1 MHPVSIDSCFQAG
14 ASSLW
19 SGHRSSVDSL
29 MLPAMIDD
37 LTVMAQTSSPETGLA
52 VADAE
57 FTGIGRDDDPRRF
70 KTNVKVYDP
79 VNGNLLFRLSGLHY
93 HSLDAT
99 VESHAAH
106 TYTCLKW
113 QPDVSFLSNDQLST
127 LLEASEPGSST
138 AQAVAKIGQVI
149 NLVAHKNP
157 RLRVLE
163 LDLIDKAESVWIDRV
178 KPVASDIATEL
189 EYHLSVPSQNS
200 AISARSKYGS
210 SNVEFGVHDIDAPFS
225 GMEDKD
231 TYEIIILKAS
241 LYHPP
246 SAPDIEKAR
255 DHLSD
260 RGFLCVLYDTSASA
274 GNLFTLGGLESI
286 STTESPKYAGE
297 LQLAY
302 FGSAVAKETPAS
314 RAPLHVTH
322 FKSSNELKS
331 KAITYLM
338 ENGWEVIE
346 HSLPFNDVPE
356 NGTVVVLD
364 EMHSPVMSHLSD
376 EQFESFRKL
385 IQLECRILWVT
396 RGAQM
401 QVTHPEHALFFG
413 TARSLYG
420 EDPTSLIMV
429 LDVENADGTASLGAL
444 HSVLKR
450 LVSAETLE
458 DEDHE
463 FTERGGM
470 VSISRIVPDKAVNQA
485 EKDSALGP
493 ESQDQSLHG
502 HQSTVRLIST
512 HTGTIGSLQYAEQP
526 DEVFG
531 NRDVEIEV
539 HAAALNFKDLAHAL
553 GFIASNERRLGLECT
568 GIVTR
573 RGNDARSVSVGD
585 RVLLIRKDGGGFGNR
600 VISTVEGVQRIPD
613 WMSFE
618 DASTLGVCFMTAIY
632 SLIDLANTQPGQ
644 VCLLPQLLFTYTD
657 NTDCFDPC
665 RCRRCRIGGY
675 PNLSLPA
682 SRDIRDRWFRGEAPL
697 PQNGIR
703 YPRRPHVLVA
713 VDIICYGSHAG
724 HQWPRR

>member
-1 MHPVSIDSCFQAG
+1 
-14 ASSLW
+14 
-19 SGHRSSVDSL
+19 
-29 MLPAMIDD
+29 
-37 LTVMAQTSSPETGLA
+37 
-52 VADAE
+52 
-57 FTGIGRDDDPRRF
+57 
-70 KTNVKVYDP
+70 
-79 VNGNLLFRLSGLHY
+79 
-93 HSLDAT
+93 
-99 VESHAAH
+99 
-106 TYTCLKW
+106 
-113 QPDVSFLSNDQLST
+113 
-127 LLEASEPGSST
+127 
-138 AQAVAKIGQVI
+138 
-149 NLVAHKNP
+149 
-157 RLRVLE
+157 
-163 LDLIDKAESVWIDRV
+163 
-178 KPVASDIATEL
+178 
-189 EYHLSVPSQNS
+189 
-200 AISARSKYGS
+200 
-210 SNVEFGVHDIDAPFS
+210 
-225 GMEDKD
+225 MEDKD

-260 RGFLCVLYDTSASA
+260 RGFLCVLYDTSAFA

-331 KAITYLM
+331 KALTYLM

-356 NGTVVVLD
+356 NGTVVVLG

-385 IQLECRILWVT
+385 IELECRILWVT

-401 QVTHPEHALFFG
+401 QVTHPEHALFLAPRG
-413 TARSLYG
+413 RYMERTRPL
-420 EDPTSLIMV
+420 LIMV

-470 VSISRIVPDKAVNQA
+470 VYISRIVPDKAVNQA

-618 DASTLGVCFMTAIY
+618 DASTLGVCFMTTIY

-703 YPRRPHVLVA
+703 YPRRPHVLLG